1 MPWAIVHLRVTKGT
15 LRTTR
20 WLATMATSKPSSC
33 RRRRSRLRL
42 ISCGDME
49 HHSFDHMDGLA
60 GEQRT
65 LGQRRRTLSVADG
78 ERDIRTRRRGL
89 ESQLDQFFKDDGDGL
104 PLALARVQAD
114 GDQDRTSK
122 SRNSSH

>member
-1 MPWAIVHLRVTKGT
+1 MPGAIVHLRVTKGT

-65 LGQRRRTLSVADG
+65 LGPRRRTLAVADG
-78 ERDIRTRRRGL
+78 ERDLRTRRRGL
-89 ESQLDQFFKDDGDGL
+89 ESQLEDRKSVVSGKSVSV
-104 PLALARVQAD
+104 RVD
-114 GDQDRTSK
+114 LGGRRLIK
-122 SRNSSH
+122 KKKRI